1 LGKIAKSLTLT
12 GVVVIV
18 VLLALISNAGLQ
30 VSRGER
36 MRVAATFFPLYD
48 WALNVVGDKA
58 DVINLTPPGMDP
70 HDLDPTPND
79 LSLIVSSSVFIYNG
93 AGMEPWVGKVLPMID
108 KTTTVIVDVSLGID
122 VIRDELGNANPH
134 FWVDPTLAI
143 KAVENIELGMEQADP
158 ANAVYY
164 RQNAQNY
171 INRLEALHDAFL
183 HNLSQVRIRIFI
195 TFHEAF
201 GYWRKSYNLTEVGIY
216 GFEPEGEPSA
226 AHMQDL
232 VRLAKEDG
240 ISVIL
245 ASNLDNP
252 HWCQVLADQIGGKVM
267 ILDPL
272 EGPTLE
278 QSRTGNYTYVGR
290 IYHDIA
296 ILGEALS

>member
-1 LGKIAKSLTLT
+1 LGKIAKSLALT

-30 VSRGER
+30 VSRGGR
-36 MRVAATFFPLYD
+36 LTVATTFFPLHD

-79 LSLIVSSSVFIYNG
+79 LSLIVSSGVFVYNG
-93 AGMEPWVGKVLPMID
+93 AGMEPWVEKVLPLID

-134 FWVDPTLAI
+134 FWLDPILAVT
-143 KAVENIELGMEQADP
+143 AVENIELGMEQADP

-183 HNLSQVRIRIFI
+183 HNFSYVRIRVFI

-201 GYWRKSYNLTEVGIY
+201 GYWQRSYNLTEVGIY

-232 VRLAKEDG
+232 VKLAKRYG
-240 ISVIL
+240 ITAVL
-245 ASNLDNP
+245 ASNLDDP
-252 HWCQVLADQIGGKVM
+252 HWCQVLADQIGGRVM

-278 QSRTGNYTYVGR
+278 QSQLGNYSYVGR

-296 ILGEALS
+296 ILRDALS